1 MGSNA
6 SHLAYA
12 SDEPTASAGS
22 VSFFPSTA
30 SKKLSSDPAPLNWQD
45 VQLPDTWVDQFDIS
59 RPLHLMRFFKCI
71 FSKRA
76 RVQLPETL
84 VGLEYIPKYA
94 LQEFHNLPNGN
105 YSNSLTSGYIKGFD
119 ISMLNLVEPVRQQL
133 AETLA
138 GQKSVLDVGCAG
150 GKTAAAIKQ
159 AGVPDVWGLDPSPYL
174 LQHAAKTFADIHFVQ
189 GKAEETGFRDNRFD
203 GISACFLFHEMP
215 PKYAD
220 EALAEFSRILSSGG
234 LLAIAEP
241 SPIQYYENSWL
252 KLFRDWG
259 FSGVYFRILAHFV
272 FEPFVESWHKRNIN
286 AWMESHGFEVLNDT
300 DRCPIRTII
309 ARKK

>member
-1 MGSNA
+1 LSLNA
-6 SHLAYA
+6 SNRVFATDELVSKAGTHALFSGVTHQKPACDPSPLDWHHL
-12 SDEPTASAGS
+12 
-22 VSFFPSTA
+22 
-30 SKKLSSDPAPLNWQD
+30 
-45 VQLPDTWVDQFDIS
+45 QLPDTWVDQLDLS
-59 RPLHLMRFFKCI
+59 RPLHLFRFFKCI

-76 RVQLPETL
+76 RVQVAETL
-84 VGLEYIPKYA
+84 PGLAHIPKYA

-119 ISMLNLVEPVRQQL
+119 ISMLNKVEPVRQRL
-133 AETLA
+133 AAALA
-138 GQKSVLDVGCAG
+138 QQKSVLDVGCAG

-159 AGVPDVWGLDPSPYL
+159 AGVPEVWGLDPSPYL

-189 GKAEETGFRDNRFD
+189 GKAEETGFRDKRFD

-220 EALAEFSRILSSGG
+220 AALAEFNRILSPGG

-252 KLFRDWG
+252 RLFRDWG
-259 FSGVYFRILAHFV
+259 FSGMYFRILAHFV
-272 FEPFVESWHKRNIN
+272 FEPFIESWHQRNII
-286 AWMESHGFEVLNDT
+286 AWMENHGFEVLNET